1 MIPDLG
7 NYAAEVMVAYGLSIL
22 LLVGIVAMS
31 LRRGRKLR
39 TQLADVEARRDRA
52 NV

>member
-22 LLVGIVAMS
+22 LLVGIVALS
-31 LRRGRKLR
+31 LRRGRKIS
-39 TQLADVEARRDRA
+39 TQLAAVEARRDRA

>member
-7 NYAAEVMVAYGLSIL
+7 NYAAEVMAAYGLSIL
-22 LLVGIVAMS
+22 LLVAIVVVS
-31 LRRGRKLR
+31 LRRGRKVR

>member
-7 NYAAEVMVAYGLSIL
+7 NYAVEVMAAYGLSIL
-22 LLVGIVAMS
+22 LLVGIVMVS
-31 LRRGRKLR
+31 LRRGRKIR
-39 TQLADVEARRDRA
+39 AQLVKVEARRERA